1 MFGKTNLLAET
12 YRGYH
17 SAMLE
22 AEIEA
27 MRAKREMV
35 KFITTV
41 SIVGAALGIAV
52 TVIQWVF

>member
-27 MRAKREMV
+27 MRAKKELA
-35 KFITTV
+35 KFV
-41 SIVGAALGIAV
+41 SIVLTVGVALGVAV